1 MRRWAANTACPGGQ
15 THSESERSFTV
26 AWKAFENMVSEWGI
40 RADLVQLNG
49 YYQYAPTLDCKCRFL
64 RPYKHAD
71 IIAEEVP

>member
-1 MRRWAANTACPGGQ
+1 M
-15 THSESERSFTV
+15 